1 MFEKQA
7 QKSKLRFALLS
18 YNMIL
23 LTILIF
29 SITTMIISTFHILQQ
44 NVMAQ
49 QQAMTTTTTTSIPV
63 QTNSNNNSNSINI
76 LTLPELYSKV
86 EKSVVFIENF
96 DVAGPLGSGSGF
108 VYDHTGHIITN
119 HHVISSGGVGVGN
132 LDYDVTFL
140 DGTVYSARLIG
151 SDPLTDIAVLLVE
164 GDVPKDKLV
173 PLPIVNST
181 DVRAGEQVVAFGNPA
196 GLKGTMTE
204 GIVSAVGRAV
214 TSVSNVG
221 LAINIPD
228 VIQTDA
234 AINPGNSGGPLLNM
248 KGEVI
253 GINTQREP
261 ELQNIGYAI
270 SSNTIIKVV
279 PTLIATGV
287 FKHPWLGVQGID
299 VTSQIAKILKL
310 EEPRGFLVVEITEG
324 SPAAKAGIRG
334 GTELTNIA
342 REGRSVA
349 LGGDVILEVDDKPV
363 RQLQDILLYLQR
375 EKEVGDNLKLTIFRD
390 GQIQQINA
398 TLSATPGTEDIQ

>member
-1 MFEKQA
+1 MYKS
-7 QKSKLRFALLS
+7 QKVNRRFGLLLN
-18 YNMIL
+18 YMIL
-23 LTILIF
+23 LTILTF
-29 SITTMIISTFHILQQ
+29 SIIITIISPFHVLQQ

-49 QQAMTTTTTTSIPV
+49 QQETNTTTTTIS
-63 QTNSNNNSNSINI
+63 SHNNSSNTI

-86 EKSVVFIENF
+86 EKSVVFIQNF

-108 VYDHTGHIITN
+108 VYDKTGHIITN

-132 LDYDVTFL
+132 IDYDVTFL

-164 GDVPKDKLV
+164 VPKDKLV
-173 PLPIVNST
+173 PLPIINST
-181 DVRAGEQVVAFGNPA
+181 DIRAGEQVVAFGNPA

-279 PTLIATGV
+279 PSLIATGV

-299 VTSQIAKILKL
+299 VTSQIAKILNL

-349 LGGDVILEVDDKPV
+349 LGGDVILEVDDRPV

-375 EKEVGDNLKLTIFRD
+375 EKEVGDNLKLTVFRD

>member
-1 MFEKQA
+1 MYKS
-7 QKSKLRFALLS
+7 QKVNRRFGLLLN
-18 YNMIL
+18 YMIL
-23 LTILIF
+23 LTILTF
-29 SITTMIISTFHILQQ
+29 SIIITIISPFHVLQQ

-49 QQAMTTTTTTSIPV
+49 QQATNTTTTTIS
-63 QTNSNNNSNSINI
+63 SHNNSSNTI

-108 VYDHTGHIITN
+108 VYDNTGHIITN

-140 DGTVYSARLIG
+140 DGTVYSAKLIG
-151 SDPLTDIAVLLVE
+151 SDSLTDIAVLLVE
-164 GDVPKDKLV
+164 EVPKEKLV
-173 PLPIVNST
+173 PLPIINST
-181 DVRAGEQVVAFGNPA
+181 DIRAGEQVVAFGNPA

-279 PTLIATGV
+279 PSLIATGV

-349 LGGDVILEVDDKPV
+349 LGGDVILEVDDRPV

-375 EKEVGDNLKLTIFRD
+375 EKEVGDDLKLTVFRD

-398 TLSATPGTEDIQ
+398 TLSATPGTEDVQ

>member
-1 MFEKQA
+1 MYEKQV
-7 QKSKLRFALLS
+7 QKSRIKFRLS

-29 SITTMIISTFHILQQ
+29 SITIMIVGTLHVLQQ

-49 QQAMTTTTTTSIPV
+49 LQVTTTTTTTPISA
-63 QTNSNNNSNSINI
+63 QTNSSSSSSSNI
-76 LTLPELYSKV
+76 LTLPELYSRV

-108 VYDHTGHIITN
+108 VYDNTGHIITN
-119 HHVISSGGVGVGN
+119 HHVVSGGGVGVGN

-140 DGTVYSARLIG
+140 DGTVYSAKLIG

-164 GDVPKDKLV
+164 EGVPKDKLV
-173 PLPIVNST
+173 PLLIVNST
-181 DVRAGEQVVAFGNPA
+181 DVKAGEQVVVFGNPE

-204 GIVSAVGRAV
+204 GIVSAVGRAGYWTSSLGV
-214 TSVSNVG
+214 TFD
-221 LAINIPD
+221 IPD
-228 VIQTDA
+228 LIQTDA
-234 AINPGNSGGPLLNM
+234 AINPGNSGGPLLNL

-253 GINTQREP
+253 GITSSTEP
-261 ELQNIGYAI
+261 ETQNIGFAI
-270 SSNTIIKVV
+270 SSNTINKVV
-279 PTLIATGV
+279 PSLIATGA
-287 FKHPWLGVQGID
+287 FIHPWLGVQGID
-299 VTSQIAKILKL
+299 VTSEIAKLLNL
-310 EEPRGFLVVEITEG
+310 EEPRGFLVVEIAEG

-375 EKEVGDNLKLTIFRD
+375 EKEVGDNLKLTVFRD
-390 GQIQQINA
+390 GQIQEINA
-398 TLSATPGTEDIQ
+398 TLSAIPGTEEVQ

>member
-1 MFEKQA
+1 M
-7 QKSKLRFALLS
+7 
-18 YNMIL
+18 
-23 LTILIF
+23 
-29 SITTMIISTFHILQQ
+29 
-44 NVMAQ
+44 
-49 QQAMTTTTTTSIPV
+49 
-63 QTNSNNNSNSINI
+63 
-76 LTLPELYSKV
+76 
-86 EKSVVFIENF
+86 
-96 DVAGPLGSGSGF
+96 
-108 VYDHTGHIITN
+108 
-119 HHVISSGGVGVGN
+119 
-132 LDYDVTFL
+132 
-140 DGTVYSARLIG
+140 
-151 SDPLTDIAVLLVE
+151 TDIAVLLVE

-181 DVRAGEQVVAFGNPA
+181 DIRAGEQVVAFGNPA

-253 GINTQREP
+253 GINTQRDP

-279 PTLIATGV
+279 PSLIATGV

-349 LGGDVILEVDDKPV
+349 LGGDVILEVDDKPM

-375 EKEVGDNLKLTIFRD
+375 EKEVGDNLKLTIFSD
-390 GQIQQINA
+390 GQLPQVNA
-398 TLSATPGTEDIQ
+398 ALSAAPGTGDIK